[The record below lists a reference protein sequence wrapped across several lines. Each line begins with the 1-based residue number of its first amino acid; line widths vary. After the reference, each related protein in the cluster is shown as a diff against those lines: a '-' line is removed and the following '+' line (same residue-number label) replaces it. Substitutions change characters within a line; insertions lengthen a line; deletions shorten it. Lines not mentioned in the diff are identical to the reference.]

1 MRNSYIRLTFGL
13 FALLS
18 LTSVV
23 ATASGGDAS
32 VPTYKI
38 SFGDLDLDTAAGNE
52 RLYRRIHAGAESV
65 CRALE
70 GKDLANFAKHE
81 RCMED
86 AVADAV
92 AKVDKPQLTACYL
105 SHHGGQVPLALSR
118 SAGVGA
124 TKTSFSIH

>member
-1 MRNSYIRLTFGL
+1 M
-13 FALLS
+13 
-18 LTSVV
+18 
-23 ATASGGDAS
+23 
-32 VPTYKI
+32 
-38 SFGDLDLDTAAGNE
+38 
-52 RLYRRIHAGAESV
+52 

-70 GKDLANFAKHE
+70 GKDLANIAKHE

>member
-1 MRNSYIRLTFGL
+1 M
-13 FALLS
+13 
-18 LTSVV
+18 
-23 ATASGGDAS
+23 ASESDAA

-38 SFGDLDLDTAAGNE
+38 GFADLDLDTAAGNE
-52 RLYRRIHAGAESV
+52 QLYRRIHAGAESV
-65 CRALE
+65 CSNWE
-70 GKDLANFAKHE
+70 GKDLTNFAKHK

-92 AKVDKPQLTACYL
+92 AKVDKPRLTACYL

-124 TKTSFSIH
+124 TKTSVSIH